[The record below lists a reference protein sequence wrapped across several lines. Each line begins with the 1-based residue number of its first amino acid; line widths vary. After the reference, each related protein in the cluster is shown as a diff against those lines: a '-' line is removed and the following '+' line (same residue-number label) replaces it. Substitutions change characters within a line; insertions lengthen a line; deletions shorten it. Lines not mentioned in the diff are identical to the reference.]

1 MQKIV
6 RNRTKL
12 ETPTNKNHET
22 DIAAYARAKQHEFID
37 KYQTTKTRLYHDRM
51 LYTQPYSSDHYSEP
65 HEARRKIIAPK
76 KCTTDAYT
84 SISSSDL
91 FLSSNSVSVPGVA
104 NSTSN
109 TTTHQY
115 DSHHSVGVQTN
126 ASLLKSTPIFGH
138 NISTGQTK
146 IITKSK
152 HNKQQQVMPAP
163 VSYTITFNKY
173 PVKTPKSPIP
183 IQQTQEPVTQHNS
196 NSPLDE
202 KLTLNE
208 HLCQRRPHFMSKAEA
223 RRKCLHEIANLRQR
237 RNEQRNELFLLSSNT
252 SLRKNM
258 KYLNPPPIS
267 MKRVFTTKILKQANL
282 QRYKQLPEVLRKEDI
297 ERQNKIK
304 RSNRIVTDMFN
315 RDLQRRVLKGQIN
328 LSNSMTVTSA

>member
-1 MQKIV
+1 
-6 RNRTKL
+6 
-12 ETPTNKNHET
+12 
-22 DIAAYARAKQHEFID
+22 
-37 KYQTTKTRLYHDRM
+37 M

-65 HEARRKIIAPK
+65 HEARRKIIPPK

-104 NSTSN
+104 DSTSN

-115 DSHHSVGVQTN
+115 DSHHSVGVQTTG
-126 ASLLKSTPIFGH
+126 SLLKSTPIFGH
-138 NISTGQTK
+138 NILTGQTK

-152 HNKQQQVMPAP
+152 HNKQQQVIPAP
-163 VSYTITFNKY
+163 VSYTITFDKY
-173 PVKTPKSPIP
+173 PVKTPPIP
-183 IQQTQEPVTQHNS
+183 KHQPLEPVTQPYS
-196 NSPLDE
+196 NSPMDE

-237 RNEQRNELFLLSSNT
+237 RNEQRNQLFLLSSNT
-252 SLRKNM
+252 SLRDNM

-267 MKRVFTTKILKQANL
+267 MKRVFTTKRLKHANW
-282 QRYKQLPEVLRKEDI
+282 QRYKQLPEVLHKEEI

-304 RSNRIVTDMFN
+304 RSNRIVTDLFN
-315 RDLQRRVLKGQIN
+315 RDLQRRVLKGHIN

>member
-6 RNRTKL
+6 RNRL
-12 ETPTNKNHET
+12 PTPTNKNHEA
-22 DIAAYARAKQHEFID
+22 DIAAYARAKQHDFIE

-115 DSHHSVGVQTN
+115 DSHHSVGIQTT

-138 NISTGQTK
+138 NSTGQTK

-152 HNKQQQVMPAP
+152 HNKQQQVIPAP

-173 PVKTPKSPIP
+173 PAKMSLSPTPKHQS
-183 IQQTQEPVTQHNS
+183 QEPAPQLNS
-196 NSPLDE
+196 NSQMDE

-237 RNEQRNELFLLSSNT
+237 RNEQRNQLFLLSSNT
-252 SLRKNM
+252 SLRNNM
-258 KYLNPPPIS
+258 KYLNPPPIA
-267 MKRVFTTKILKQANL
+267 MKRVFTTKRLKQDNW
-282 QRYKQLPEVLRKEDI
+282 QRYKQLPEVLRKEEVD
-297 ERQNKIK
+297 RQNKIK

-315 RDLQRRVLKGQIN
+315 RDLQRRVLKGHIN